1 MEQANFSEL
10 SYKLTNDIDKQE
22 KKDGGIYFTPPKTIN
37 KNIKL
42 LEPYMKNIKKVLEP
56 SCGSCEFILK
66 LASKYSKL
74 DITGIEINKTIFESI
89 KNLESDNLVLKNANY
104 LSIDLKDTYDLIIG
118 NPPYFVMKS
127 GDISK
132 EYNEF
137 YDGRPN
143 IFVLFIIK
151 SLKLL
156 NKNGILSFVLP
167 KSFLNCLYYDKTR
180 KYIINNYTIL
190 DILDCSKDKY
200 IETQQ
205 NTILL
210 FLINKKPDKEN
221 ENFTINVSDYSFL
234 GTKSDILKLKELYKN
249 STSLFSLDFN
259 VNVGNIVWNQCK
271 KELTDDTSKTL
282 LIYSSDIKNGVL
294 NVQTYSNKE
303 KKNYIHRDGLDDPIL
318 IINRGYGVGKYIF
331 NYCLI
336 NENKEDKV
344 NYLIENHLVCIKYT
358 KVIERE
364 DLIKKYNKIINSF
377 RDKRTED
384 FIKIYFGNNAINTT
398 ELAKILPIYEI

>member
-1 MEQANFSEL
+1 MMVVQ
-10 SYKLTNDIDKQE
+10 
-22 KKDGGIYFTPPKTIN
+22 IY
-37 KNIKL
+37 L
-42 LEPYMKNIKKVLEP
+42 Y
-56 SCGSCEFILK
+56 
-66 LASKYSKL
+66 
-74 DITGIEINKTIFESI
+74 
-89 KNLESDNLVLKNANY
+89 Y
-104 LSIDLKDTYDLIIG
+104 LY
-118 NPPYFVMKS
+118 
-127 GDISK
+127 
-132 EYNEF
+132 
-137 YDGRPN
+137 
-143 IFVLFIIK
+143 K

-205 NTILL
+205 NTVLL

-221 ENFTINVSDYSFL
+221 DNFTINVSDYSFL

-282 LIYSSDIKNGVL
+282 LIYSSDIKNGIL
-294 NVQTYSNKE
+294 NVQSYSNKE
-303 KKNYIHRDGLDDPIL
+303 KKNYINRDGLDDPLL

-344 NYLIENHLVCIKYT
+344 SYLIENHLVCIKYT
-358 KVIERE
+358 KTIQRE

-377 RDKRTED
+377 KDKRTED
-384 FIKIYFGNNAINTT
+384 FIKIYFGNNAINTI

>member
-1 MEQANFSEL
+1 
-10 SYKLTNDIDKQE
+10 
-22 KKDGGIYFTPPKTIN
+22 
-37 KNIKL
+37 
-42 LEPYMKNIKKVLEP
+42 
-56 SCGSCEFILK
+56 
-66 LASKYSKL
+66 
-74 DITGIEINKTIFESI
+74 
-89 KNLESDNLVLKNANY
+89 
-104 LSIDLKDTYDLIIG
+104 
-118 NPPYFVMKS
+118 MKS